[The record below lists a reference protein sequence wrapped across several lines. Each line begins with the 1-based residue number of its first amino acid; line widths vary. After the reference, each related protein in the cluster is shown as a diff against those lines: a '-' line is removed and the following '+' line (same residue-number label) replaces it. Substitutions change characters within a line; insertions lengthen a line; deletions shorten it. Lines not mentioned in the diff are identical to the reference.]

1 MAYGAVALAL
11 VFTAGK
17 AYSGKKTS
25 TLVTRPSDSFLFNL
39 VRMLI
44 CILIGLAVVLAES
57 AQHDFRVERNL
68 LAICLFAGMSNVAL
82 LIGWMLAVQ
91 KCPLIT
97 VEVTM
102 AAGSMIPAAL
112 SAWLFAEPIAWQ
124 KMLGYGLVVLS
135 AVILSGYQ
143 KNTVEKSGLAGIA
156 LVILATAGDGLTG
169 FSQQLYRQYY
179 TENGIYA
186 REVFYPVS
194 IYQFYT
200 FVFSALILL
209 VCFGV
214 YCAKRFLEKTP
225 HTNASAPNQLF
236 RTAAKALPLITVMAI
251 CIFAVNYFQTLAT
264 GKYGMSPQIL
274 YPVIRGG
281 SLIITTVNAML
292 FFGEKPTR
300 RSILGTLTAFAGIL
314 AINIL

>member
-25 TLVTRPSDSFLFNL
+25 TLVRQPSDSFLFNL
-39 VRMLI
+39 VRMLM
-44 CILIGLAVVLAES
+44 CILIGLTVVYAES
-57 AQHDFRVERNL
+57 AQHAFHVERDMA
-68 LAICLFAGMSNVAL
+68 AICLFAGASNAAL

-124 KMLGYGLVVLS
+124 KMLGYGLVILS

-143 KNTVEKSGLAGIA
+143 NNTVEKTGLAGIA

-179 TENGIYA
+179 TENGVRA
-186 REVFYPVS
+186 RGVFYPVS

-209 VCFGV
+209 VCFGI
-214 YCAKRFLEKTP
+214 YCVWRFWKKTP
-225 HTNASAPNQLF
+225 PASAPAPNQLF
-236 RTAAKALPLITVMAI
+236 RTAAKALPLIAVMAV

-300 RSILGTLTAFAGIL
+300 RSILGTLVAFAGIL